1 MTLDEITAGLSAA
14 IRAADVPV
22 VYSPTLMAALR
33 RLNEN
38 EIGRLR
44 ADNERLHKALDE
56 FIYDRD
62 GLAAWLT
69 DRRNQAHSDGDTWSK
84 GWHDANE
91 EALAF
96 LREVA
101 FRRSSEATD
110 AVLDGA
116 SLATGNAPQT

>member
-1 MTLDEITAGLSAA
+1 MSDAGQKIFAGLKQAVAGDFTRVTIEGQTWERRDSTE
-14 IRAADVPV
+14 RAK
-22 VYSPTLMAALR
+22 
-33 RLNEN
+33 
-38 EIGRLR
+38 
-44 ADNERLHKALDE
+44 LHKALEE

-96 LREVA
+96 VREVA
-101 FRRSSEATD
+101 FKRSGEATD
-110 AVLDGA
+110 AVLNSD
-116 SLATGNAPQT
+116 